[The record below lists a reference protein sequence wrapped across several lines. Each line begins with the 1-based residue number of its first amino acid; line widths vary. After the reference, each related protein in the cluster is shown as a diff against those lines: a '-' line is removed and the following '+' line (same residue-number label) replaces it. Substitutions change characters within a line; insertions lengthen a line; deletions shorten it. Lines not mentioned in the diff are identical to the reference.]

1 MKKFLLLCLLLYSS
15 ICAAQRYNQIDRCRY
30 EALYTLSYKLDSTQL
45 TDVKSE
51 DFILQIGDS
60 LAVFESYN
68 QYRADSIYIARQI
81 WNASA
86 NEAMALIIDRPRTQF
101 DYRVIRRKGSS
112 LLEFQER
119 IILDT
124 YGYDEDMTSLH
135 WEIQPD
141 SRVIDGYTCQKATT
155 YYAGRDY
162 EAWFC
167 PEIPIPYGP
176 YKFGGLPGL
185 ILHLYDTKRHYD
197 FELIILRKGTER
209 FIYASAKKILKATK
223 EKFNLIKRRI
233 NESWGQE
240 LERTIGSQ
248 FTIESNGRR
257 KTVQEMDQLGR
268 EEMKSKNNP
277 IELKIL

>member
-1 MKKFLLLCLLLYSS
+1 MLNY
-15 ICAAQRYNQIDRCRY
+15 R
-30 EALYTLSYKLDSTQL
+30 LDSTQL
-45 TDVKSE
+45 DDLKSE

-68 QYRADSIYIARQI
+68 QYRGDSIFRVRQV
-81 WNASA
+81 WNASNA
-86 NEAMALIIDRPRTQF
+86 EKMNLVFSRPRTRF
-101 DYRVIRRKGSS
+101 DYRILHGKGKSH
-112 LLEFQER
+112 LEFQE
-119 IILDT
+119 IIMVDT

-167 PEIPIPYGP
+167 PEIPMPYGP

-185 ILHLYDTKRHYD
+185 ILHLYDTKQHYD
-197 FELIILRKGTER
+197 FELLSLRKGEER
-209 FIYASAKKILKATK
+209 PIYIPTKTTIKVTK
-223 EKFNLIKRRI
+223 EKFYQTKKRI
-233 NESWGQE
+233 NENWNQE
-240 LERTIGSQ
+240 FERRTGSQ
-248 FTIESNGRR
+248 QTYEVNGVR
-257 KTVQEMDQLGR
+257 KTAQEMDQLRR